1 MQRNGNILLTL
12 ALVRK
17 ATFNMILK
25 YRVSLPGIKGFARV
39 YELKSTTT
47 LYEFH
52 KRMRDDMDFS
62 HDQLIQFKGL
72 DKSGSLVA
80 RYGMFDLGA
89 GAVDDVTLA
98 DTIKKGIAEFTYFY
112 DVTDRKSV
120 IVTYEGEVEEEPGKT
135 YPALVESKGPNPVEF
150 ENGYVAY
157 EDLPDEQK
165 HLPGESS
172 WGKGDDAADDAD
184 DLTDDIADVDEDD
197 DEDEE
202 DDLKSSIEEDS
213 DIIFDGSEDLM
224 L

>member
-1 MQRNGNILLTL
+1 MLFR
-12 ALVRK
+12 
-17 ATFNMILK
+17 
-25 YRVSLPGIKGFARV
+25 S
-39 YELKSTTT
+39 
-47 LYEFH
+47 
-52 KRMRDDMDFS
+52 
-62 HDQLIQFKGL
+62 
-72 DKSGSLVA
+72 
-80 RYGMFDLGA
+80 
-89 GAVDDVTLA
+89 
-98 DTIKKGIAEFTYFY
+98 
-112 DVTDRKSV
+112 
-120 IVTYEGEVEEEPGKT
+120 EEEPGKT

-197 DEDEE
+197 EDDEE